1 MNQFGEKEVIQAIL
15 IADNNVEQLQ
25 PFSAENS
32 TALLPLVNVP
42 LLDYALDALNRS
54 GIEEV
59 FVYSSLQLQS
69 VREHIKNGIASL
81 SSWSINMTVHVIG
94 GEGCRCFGD
103 AMRDLDAKA
112 LIRGNFILLGAD
124 TVTNANLR
132 PIFEQHKKTVK
143 YDKGAAA
150 TLVFKEA
157 ATCNVRTGNE
167 IMIAVDQQNNR
178 LHHHQR
184 LRLHSKESQF
194 EVPLEVFL
202 YNSEMALMHNLI
214 DPQIAIGSPSMLSLF
229 SDNFDFET
237 RDDFVRGILINEEI
251 LDSRIYVSLLPRGQ
265 YARKVN
271 NWLTYCMVSQDV
283 MNRWA
288 YPLVPDMGLNCLAQ
302 QYVYLKNNIY
312 KSPKATVIKA
322 TLRENV
328 AVQAGSQIE
337 AGTTVSCSV
346 IGKNCKIGK
355 NCVLSN
361 VFLLDSVNV
370 ADDCKLDCCVIG
382 FGSKIG
388 AGTVLT
394 EGAVV
399 GEKCVIPSG
408 KTLKNV
414 IVKNAVDDYGK
425 LALSSDTSGDTFSC
439 ITIDELVE
447 KLGEKAFIIEDKQDT
462 QPTYTSD
469 SEDDALP
476 AAATGIPKVSKVP
489 TTCDESDYTSSSD
502 DDESRSVTPLVDDT
516 NIFLAEV
523 MDSLARG
530 FQEKSNPDFLILE
543 INSSRYAYNMSLKEV
558 NFYVVK
564 AIFSLQDIQEPANQ
578 NVLFAINNVL
588 KQLGPV
594 MSNYIKTEDAMLEC
608 LKALEDIYEENEY
621 VRSKISKVVHYL
633 YDKDFVS
640 EDAIIAWYEQLDAE
654 DHHALR
660 QSLKE
665 LIEWLN
671 QSSEEEDD
679 HDEEESD

>member
-1 MNQFGEKEVIQAIL
+1 MNQFEKKEVIQAVL
-15 IADNNVEQLQ
+15 IADNNVEQLR
-25 PFSAENS
+25 PFSDKNS
-32 TALLPLVNVP
+32 TALLPLVNVC

-59 FVYSSLQLQS
+59 FVYSSLYLQS
-69 VREHIKNGIASL
+69 VREHIKEGIASL
-81 SSWSINMTVHVIG
+81 SSWSVNMTVHVIG

-124 TVTNANLR
+124 AVTNADLR
-132 PIFEQHKKTVK
+132 PIFDQHKKTVK

-150 TLVFKEA
+150 TLIFKEA

-167 IMIAVDQQNNR
+167 VMIAVDRQNNR

-184 LRLHSKESQF
+184 LRLHGKESHF

-202 YNSEMALMHNLI
+202 HNSEVSLLHNLI

-288 YPLVPDMGLNCLAQ
+288 YPLVPDMGINCFAQ

-312 KSPKATVIKA
+312 KSRKSTVIKA
-322 TLRENV
+322 ALRENV
-328 AVQAGSQIE
+328 AVQAGSNVE
-337 AGTTVSCSV
+337 AGTSVSCSV

-355 NCVLSN
+355 NCVLVN
-361 VFLLDSVNV
+361 AFLMDGVHV
-370 ADDCKLDCCVIG
+370 ADGCKLDCCVIG
-382 FGSKIG
+382 FGAKVG
-388 AGTVLT
+388 AGSALT
-394 EGAVV
+394 EGTVV
-399 GEKCVIPSG
+399 DAKSVIPSG
-408 KTLKNV
+408 KVLKNV
-414 IVKNAVDDYGK
+414 IIKC
-425 LALSSDTSGDTFSC
+425 ALSEDD
-439 ITIDELVE
+439 DLVE
-447 KLGEKAFIIEDKQDT
+447 KLGEQAFIIDDKQDT
-462 QPTYTSD
+462 QSTYASD
-469 SEDDALP
+469 SEDDVP
-476 AAATGIPKVSKVP
+476 PTTATGIPKVAKLP
-489 TTCDESDYTSSSD
+489 PICDESDYTSSSD
-502 DDESRSVTPLVDDT
+502 EDESRAVTPLVDDT

-564 AIFSLQDIQEPANQ
+564 AIFSLEDIKEPANQ
-578 NVLFAINNVL
+578 NVLVAINNVL

-594 MSNYIKTEDAMLEC
+594 MSNYIKTEDAMLDC
-608 LKALEDIYEENEY
+608 LRALEDICEENEY
-621 VRSKISKVVHYL
+621 VRAKISKVVHYL

-640 EDAIIAWYEQLDAE
+640 EDAIISWYAQLDADE
-654 DHHALR
+654 HRTLR

-671 QSSEEEDD
+671 QSSEEEEDEDD
-679 HDEEESD
+679 ESD

>member
-15 IADNNVEQLQ
+15 IADNNMEQLQ
-25 PFSAENS
+25 PFSDDNS
-32 TALLPLVNVP
+32 TAMLPLVNVA

-59 FVYSSLQLQS
+59 FVYSSLHLQS

-81 SSWSINMTVHVIG
+81 SSWSINMTAHVIG

-124 TVTNANLR
+124 TVTNADFR
-132 PIFEQHKKTVK
+132 PIFEQHKKTAK

-150 TLVFKEA
+150 TLIFKEA
-157 ATCNVRTGNE
+157 PTSHARTGNE
-167 IMIAVDQQNNR
+167 IMIAVDQQNKR

-184 LRLHSKESQF
+184 LRMHGKESHF

-202 YNSEMALMHNLI
+202 HNSEVALMHNLI
-214 DPQIAIGSPSMLSLF
+214 DPQIAIGSQSMLALF

-237 RDDFVRGILINEEI
+237 RDDFIRGILINEEI
-251 LDSRIYVSLLPRGQ
+251 LDSRIYVSLLPRSQ

-271 NWLTYCMVSQDV
+271 NWLTYATVSQDV

-288 YPLVPDMGLNCLAQ
+288 YPLAPDMGINCFTQ
-302 QYVYLKNNIY
+302 QYIYNKNNIY
-312 KSPKATVIKA
+312 KSPSSTVMRA

-328 AVQAGSQIE
+328 AVEANSHVE

-355 NCVLSN
+355 NCTLVN
-361 VFLLDSVNV
+361 AFLMDGVSVG
-370 ADDCKLDCCVIG
+370 DGCLLDCCVIG
-382 FGSKIG
+382 NCAIIG
-388 AGTVLT
+388 PGAVLAEGTVV
-394 EGAVV
+394 GA
-399 GEKCVIPSG
+399 KCVIAAG
-408 KTLKNV
+408 KSIKTV
-414 IVKNAVDDYGK
+414 VVKCSV
-425 LALSSDTSGDTFSC
+425 SEH
-439 ITIDELVE
+439 DEVVE
-447 KLGEKAFIIEDKQDT
+447 KLGDNAYIVDDKQDT
-462 QPTYTSD
+462 LPTYASD
-469 SEDDALP
+469 SEDNVLP
-476 AAATGIPKVSKVP
+476 RAAIGIPKVTK
-489 TTCDESDYTSSSD
+489 TTNTCEESDYTSSSD
-502 DDESRSVTPLVDDT
+502 DESRALTPTVDDT

-523 MDSLARG
+523 IDSLERG
-530 FQEKSNPDFLILE
+530 FREKSNPDFLILE

-564 AIFSLQDIQEPANQ
+564 AIFSLQDIKEPANQ
-578 NVLFAINNVL
+578 NVLVAINKVM

-594 MSNYIKTEDAMLEC
+594 MSNYIKRDEAMLEC
-608 LKALEDIYEENEY
+608 LKALQDIYEENEHI
-621 VRSKISKVVHYL
+621 RSKISKIVHYL

-640 EDAIIAWYEQLDAE
+640 EKAIMAWYSQLDSLE
-654 DHHALR
+654 HRSLR
-660 QSLKE
+660 QSLTE

-671 QSSEEEDD
+671 QSSEEEEDNDD
-679 HDEEESD
+679 AAESD